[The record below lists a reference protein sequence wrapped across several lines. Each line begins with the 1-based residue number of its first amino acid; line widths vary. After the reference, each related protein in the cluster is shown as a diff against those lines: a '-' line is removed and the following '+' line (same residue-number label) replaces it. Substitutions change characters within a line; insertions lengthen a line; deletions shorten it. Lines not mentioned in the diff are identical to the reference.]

1 MESTSRLTPDPL
13 TVGTPGKGRRLV
25 SNTAINV
32 LQSPTALLIQLFLT
46 PFILGNLGRSAYGIW
61 TLTASVLSYLP
72 QLQAGLNSAVNYQVP
87 RRHHSGDLAGIN
99 SVVSTIFA
107 FYVVMAVAGAGF
119 TALVV
124 WKFPVWFSVPDD
136 LITASRIVIALVG
149 GATLVTLVT
158 SVFSGVLTGLQRYDI
173 TAGSR
178 VGFLLARA
186 TAIVLALG
194 LGAGLVGLAGAAGAV
209 QVLTAGWVVY
219 AAYRVLPGLR
229 VERSAV
235 DLALLPGLL
244 LYSTSTLMYTSGQLL
259 VSQASKILVGLLLT
273 PADVADFAIPFV
285 LVAMV
290 GNFVFAMTVATKP
303 MTTLL
308 RAEEQDDKIRRL
320 YFLSTK
326 YGMLV
331 AAPAAASFLLFGDKI
346 LSAWVG
352 RSHHGPGGL
361 LLAILA
367 IPQLLRVSQ
376 LAGYSVVTGLG
387 EHRFFGWSVLIQA
400 VSGLVLAFV
409 LAHVFELGLVGVAIG
424 ISIPEL
430 IGSGFFIPRYCC
442 RVIGVRVRDMIRGS
456 VLPAMT
462 ASLPVVLYLV
472 AARFRIAIDS
482 RTSLIVMF
490 GGAVAIWGVA
500 TWTLALDRREKDLVL
515 RSGAEIFTSG
525 R

>member
-1 MESTSRLTPDPL
+1 MESTSRLSPDPL
-13 TVGTPGKGRRLV
+13 TLRTTGKGRRLV

-46 PFILGNLGRSAYGIW
+46 PYILGTLGRSAYGIW

-72 QLQAGLNSAVNYQVP
+72 QLQAGLNSSVNYQVP
-87 RRHHSGDLAGIN
+87 RRHHDGDLAGIN

-107 FYVVMAVAGAGF
+107 FYVAMAAAGAGVI
-119 TALVV
+119 ALVV

-136 LITASRIVIALVG
+136 LVAVSRIVIALVG
-149 GATLVTLVT
+149 VATLVTLVT

-186 TAIVLALG
+186 TAIVLSLS
-194 LGAGLVGLAGAAGAV
+194 LGAGLVGLASAAGAV
-209 QVLTAGWVVY
+209 QVLTAVWVVY
-219 AAYRVLPGLR
+219 AAYKVLPGLR
-229 VERSAV
+229 VGRSAV
-235 DLALLPGLL
+235 DFALLPGML

-259 VSQASKILVGLLLT
+259 VSQASKVLVGLLLT
-273 PADVADFAIPFV
+273 PADVADFAVPFV
-285 LVAMV
+285 LVSMV

-308 RAEEQDDKIRRL
+308 RAEEEEDKIRRL

-326 YGMLV
+326 YAVLV
-331 AAPAAASFLLFGDKI
+331 ALPAAASFLLFGDEI
-346 LSAWVG
+346 LGAWVG
-352 RSHHGPGGL
+352 RSYHGPGGL

-387 EHRFFGWSVLIQA
+387 EHRYFGLSVLIQA

-409 LAHVFELGLVGVAIG
+409 LARYFGLGLVGVAIG
-424 ISIPEL
+424 ISVPEL

-442 RVIGVRVRDMIRGS
+442 RVIGVRVGDMIRGS
-456 VLPAMT
+456 VVPAMT
-462 ASLPVVLYLV
+462 ASIPVVLYLV
-472 AARFRIAIDS
+472 AARFRIPIDS
-482 RTSLIVMF
+482 RTSLISMF
-490 GGAVAIWGVA
+490 GGALAIWGVSA
-500 TWTLALDRREKDLVL
+500 WLLALGRGEKELVSRR
-515 RSGAEIFTSG
+515 GAEIFSSG